1 MKQPEITGY
10 RLRMP
15 KNKMTRGNVLVL
27 QWAGDAETVYASHAL
42 RMECPCLSCKT
53 GDTLKGVPA
62 QVEVVRVET
71 FGYALKI
78 LFSDNHGAGIYPL
91 EYLFHNHHADY
102 FI

>member
-1 MKQPEITGY
+1 MKQPVVTGY
-10 RLRMP
+10 RLRLP

-27 QWAGDAETVYASHAL
+27 QWEKHNETFYASHAL

-62 QVEVVRVET
+62 QIEVLSVES

-91 EYLFHNHHADY
+91 EYLLNNHHAEY